1 MRTARPRLPAAAA
14 RASFSLAPR
23 TRHAWRSCPFLAGD
37 TALVLTAIRP
47 LPARDIELPYP
58 DEYDLERVIDDF
70 VRPRAEALKQK
81 RRPHSAG
88 RAFRV
93 TVAALWVGLL

>member
-1 MRTARPRLPAAAA
+1 
-14 RASFSLAPR
+14 
-23 TRHAWRSCPFLAGD
+23 
-37 TALVLTAIRP
+37 V
-47 LPARDIELPYP
+47 PARDIELPYP